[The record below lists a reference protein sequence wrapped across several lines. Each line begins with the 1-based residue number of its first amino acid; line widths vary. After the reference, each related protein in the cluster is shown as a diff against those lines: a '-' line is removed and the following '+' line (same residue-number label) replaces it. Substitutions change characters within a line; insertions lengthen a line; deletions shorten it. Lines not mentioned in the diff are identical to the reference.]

1 MWRAGLTNAIKTLH
15 SLKQVLVKRGTSQ
28 AASLKVF
35 QDDSAS
41 DISSFKVGEKI
52 HGFQVK
58 DITKVAEFNI
68 TAVELI
74 HEGSKAEYLHLH
86 RNDSNNVFSVNFRT
100 TPTDDTGVPH
110 ILEHT
115 VLCGSK
121 KYPVRDPFFKMLNR
135 SLATFMN
142 AMTGADITFYP
153 FSTQN
158 FVDYQ
163 NLQKIYLDAVFRPN
177 LTLSDFMQEGWRL
190 ENKDLQDANSD
201 LIIKGVVY
209 NEMKGAFAENERI
222 LEQKIQ
228 NLLLPD
234 HTYRYISGGDP
245 LKIPDLTWEGLKN
258 FHKVHYHPSNSR
270 FYSYGNFPLSPTLKF
285 LNEEY
290 LSNYEYQDSSH
301 TLVPSQK
308 RWQQEQRAHLPCR
321 YENMRGPLIKQ
332 NFVSISLLMPQ
343 INEVYDTFLLQFLT
357 ELLIKGPN
365 AAFYKSMIEPNF
377 SGGFTRTTG
386 YDTQAKDTIFTVG
399 LQEVAK
405 DDFEK
410 VINLFDSTIDEVI
423 KTGFDAKHIESV
435 LHQYELTIKHE
446 VSNFGLNLLFGIIS
460 LWNHNGNVTSSLQVN
475 ALINRLRKEINED
488 KEYLQKAVKRY
499 FKDNKHRLI
508 LTMSADKNYESNFD
522 QLESN
527 VIKEKTKS
535 LTADDKKSIFEKCQQ
550 LEAERNSPQNTDLL
564 PTLRIEDIASQVEKV
579 AKEKI
584 KVEKISTQINS
595 VNSNGVTYFNS
606 VINTSVLSPEQQML
620 LPLFCFVITKL
631 GSASYDYRQFDNL
644 INTKTAGLNLNVHIG
659 NSLYQLH
666 SYEAGLK
673 LSSYCLDKN
682 LESMF
687 DLWTEIFNITELKDI
702 SRFETLTNLYM
713 TDLTQGLADSGH
725 LYAMQAAA
733 GLVSGS
739 AQQKELLGGLQ
750 HIAYMKRLIHT
761 SNYEAILRE
770 IVEIGR
776 IVFDKNRIR

>member
-1 MWRAGLTNAIKTLH
+1 MWKAALTNAF
-15 SLKQVLVKRGTSQ
+15 KQTQRVVKRGSSQ

-35 QDDSAS
+35 HDDSAS
-41 DISSFKVGEKI
+41 DVNLFKVGEKV
-52 HGFQVK
+52 HGFQVEN
-58 DITKVAEFNI
+58 ITKIAEFNI
-68 TAVELI
+68 TAVNLT
-74 HEGSKAEYLHLH
+74 HGASRAEYLHLY
-86 RNDSNNVFSVNFRT
+86 RNDGNNVFSVNFRT

-121 KYPVRDPFFKMLNR
+121 NYPVRDPFFKMLNR

-177 LTLSDFMQEGWRL
+177 LTLGDFMQEGWRL
-190 ENKDLQDANSD
+190 EHKDLQDADSD

-222 LEQKIQ
+222 LEQRVQ
-228 NLLLPD
+228 NLILPD

-258 FHKVHYHPSNSR
+258 FHKVHYHPSNAR
-270 FYSYGNFPLSPTLKF
+270 FYSYGNFPLTPTLKF
-285 LNEEY
+285 LNDEY
-290 LSNYEYQDSSH
+290 LSHYQYQDSTH
-301 TLVPSQK
+301 TLVPAQK
-308 RWQQEQRAHLPCR
+308 RWKETQRAHLNCR
-321 YENMRGPLIKQ
+321 YENMRGPLVKQ

-343 INEVYDTFLLQFLT
+343 VNDVYDTFLLQFLT
-357 ELLIKGPN
+357 ELLVKGPN

-405 DDFEK
+405 DDFDK
-410 VINLFDSTIDEVI
+410 VIELFDSTIDEVI

-446 VSNFGLNLLFGIIS
+446 VSNFGLNLLFAVIS
-460 LWNHNGNVTSSLQVN
+460 LWNHNGNVTSTLQVN
-475 ALINRLRKEINED
+475 ALIDRLRKEIND
-488 KEYLQKAVKRY
+488 DQEYLQKAVQKH
-499 FKDNKHRLI
+499 FKNNKHKLI
-508 LTMSADKNYESNFD
+508 LTMSADKNYENEL
-522 QLESN
+522 QEREQN

-535 LTADDKKSIFEKCQQ
+535 LTAADKAAIFERCQQ
-550 LEAERNSPQNTDLL
+550 LEIERIAPQNTDLL
-564 PTLRIEDIASQVEKV
+564 PTLKIEDISSEVEKIPT
-579 AKEKI
+579 EKI

-606 VINTSVLSPEQQML
+606 VINTSVLTQEQQML

-631 GSASYDYRQFDNL
+631 GTKTHDYRQFDNL
-644 INTKTAGLNLNVHIG
+644 VNTKTAGLNLNVHIG

-666 SYEAGLK
+666 NYEAGLL

-687 DLWTEIFNITELKDI
+687 DLWMEIFNVADLKDV
-702 SRFETLTNLYM
+702 SRFETLTKLYM

-739 AQQKELLGGLQ
+739 AYQKETLRGLH
-750 HIAYMKRLIHT
+750 HITYMKRLIST
-761 SNYEAILRE
+761 SNYKAILNE

-776 IVFDKNRIR
+776 TVFDKNRIR

>member
-1 MWRAGLTNAIKTLH
+1 MWKVA
-15 SLKQVLVKRGTSQ
+15 LKQIHPLKQIIRRTTSQ
-28 AASLKVF
+28 AASLRIV
-35 QDDSAS
+35 QDDVAS
-41 DISSFKVGEKI
+41 DVNSFKVGEKI
-52 HGFQVK
+52 HGFQVNN
-58 DITKVAEFNI
+58 ITKITEFNI
-68 TAVELI
+68 IAINLT
-74 HEGSKAEYLHLH
+74 HEMLKTEYLHLF
-86 RNDSNNVFSVNFRT
+86 RNDSNNVFSINFRT
-100 TPTDDTGVPH
+100 TPTNDTGAPH

-177 LTLSDFMQEGWRL
+177 LNVLDFMQEGWRL
-190 ENKDLQDANSD
+190 ENQDLSNINSN

-209 NEMKGAFAENERI
+209 NEMKGAFAENEVI

-228 NLLLPD
+228 NKLLPD
-234 HTYRYISGGDP
+234 HTYKYVSGGDP
-245 LKIPDLTWEGLKN
+245 LKIPDLTWEGLKE
-258 FHKVHYHPSNSR
+258 FHKVHYHPSNAR

-285 LNEEY
+285 INEEY
-290 LSNYEYQDSSH
+290 LSNYSYQDSSH
-301 TLVPSQK
+301 TLVPSQERWEQEK
-308 RWQQEQRAHLPCR
+308 RSHLSCR
-321 YENMRGPLIKQ
+321 YENMRGPLVKQ

-343 INEVYDTFLLQFLT
+343 VNEIYETFLLQFLT
-357 ELLIKGPN
+357 QLLVKGPN

-386 YDTQAKDTIFTVG
+386 YDTQLKETVFTVG

-410 VINLFDSTIDEVI
+410 VIKLFDSTIDEVI
-423 KTGFDAKHIESV
+423 KTGFDPKHIESV

-446 VSNFGLNLLFGIIS
+446 ISNFGLNLLYGIIS

-475 ALINRLRKEINED
+475 ALIEKLRSEINKD
-488 KEYLQKAVKRY
+488 KEYLQKAVRKY
-499 FKDNKHRLI
+499 FKENKHRLV
-508 LTMSADKNYESNFD
+508 LTMSADKNYEQKFQD
-522 QLESN
+522 QEQEL
-527 VIKEKTKS
+527 IKQKTKS
-535 LTADDKKSIFEKCQQ
+535 LTEDDKKSIFEKCQQ
-550 LEAERNSPQNTDLL
+550 LENERRIPQNTDLL
-564 PTLRIEDIASQVEKV
+564 PTLQIEDISSEVEKV
-579 AKEKI
+579 ATEKI
-584 KVEKISTQINS
+584 KIQNIPTQINS

-606 VINTSVLSPEQQML
+606 IINTSVLSSEQQLL

-631 GSASYDYRQFDNL
+631 GTKNYNYRELDNL
-644 INTKTAGLNLNVHIG
+644 INTKTAGLNLDVHIG

-666 SYEAGLK
+666 NYEAGLL

-687 DLWTEIFNITELKDI
+687 DLWTEIINIAELTNY
-702 SRFETLTNLYM
+702 SRFATLTNLYM
-713 TDLTQGLADSGH
+713 TELTEGLAHSGH

-739 AQQKELLGGLQ
+739 AQQKELLSGLQ
-750 HIAYMKRLIHT
+750 HIAYMKRLVNT
-761 SNYEAILRE
+761 TNYKVILKE
-770 IVEIGR
+770 LVDIGKT
-776 IVFDKNRIR
+776 IFDRSRIR

>member
-1 MWRAGLTNAIKTLH
+1 MWRAV
-15 SLKQVLVKRGTSQ
+15 LKQFHPLKQITKRTTSQ
-28 AASLKVF
+28 VASLKVIP
-35 QDDSAS
+35 DETAS
-41 DISSFKVGEKI
+41 DIDSFKIGEKV

-58 DITKVAEFNI
+58 DVTKISEFNI
-68 TAVELI
+68 TAVNLV
-74 HEGSKAEYLHLH
+74 HEISKAQYLHLF
-86 RNDSNNVFSVNFRT
+86 RNDSNNVFSINFRT
-100 TPTDDTGVPH
+100 TPMNDTGVPH

-121 KYPVRDPFFKMLNR
+121 KFPVRDPFFKMLHR

-177 LTLSDFMQEGWRL
+177 LNQSDFMQEGWRL
-190 ENKDLQDANSD
+190 ENKDLNDINSD

-222 LEQKIQ
+222 LEQKVQ

-234 HTYRYISGGDP
+234 HTYKYISGGDP

-290 LSNYEYQDSSH
+290 LLHYPQQDCSH
-301 TLVPSQK
+301 TLVPPQK
-308 RWQQEQRAHLPCR
+308 HWGEQQRHHLPCR
-321 YENMRGPLIKQ
+321 YENIRGPLVKQ
-332 NFVSISLLMPQ
+332 NFISISLLMPQ
-343 INEVYDTFLLQFLT
+343 VNEIYETFLLQFLT
-357 ELLIKGPN
+357 ELLVKGPN
-365 AAFYKSMIEPNF
+365 AAFYKTLIEPNF

-386 YDTQAKDTIFTVG
+386 YDTQTKDTIFTIG
-399 LQEVAK
+399 LQEIAK

-410 VINLFDSTIDEVI
+410 VIKLFDSTIEDVI
-423 KTGFDAKHIESV
+423 KIGFDSKHIESV

-446 VSNFGLNLLFGIIS
+446 VSNFGLNLLFGITS
-460 LWNHNGNVTSSLQVN
+460 LWNHNGAVTESLKVN
-475 ALINRLRKEINED
+475 ALIERLRNEIKQD
-488 KEYLQKAVKRY
+488 KEYLQKAVGKY

-508 LTMSADKNYESNFD
+508 LTMSADKNYEKNLQD
-522 QLESN
+522 AEKQ
-527 VIKEKTKS
+527 VIKQKTKS
-535 LTADDKKSIFEKCQQ
+535 LTGDDKKAIFEKCKQ
-550 LEAERNSPQNTDLL
+550 LEIERSIPQNTDLL
-564 PTLRIEDIASQVEKV
+564 PTLRIEDISSEVERIHT
-579 AKEKI
+579 EKI
-584 KVEKISTQINS
+584 RIDKIPTQINF

-606 VINTSVLSPEQQML
+606 IINTSVLSPEQQML
-620 LPLFCFVITKL
+620 LPLFCFVITRL
-631 GSASYDYRQFDNL
+631 GTKTYDYRQFDNL
-644 INTKTAGLNLNVHIG
+644 VNTKTSGLHLNVHIG
-659 NSLYQLH
+659 TSLYQLH
-666 SYEAGLK
+666 NYEAGLL

-687 DLWTEIFNITELKDI
+687 DLWSEIVNIIELKDVQ
-702 SRFETLTNLYM
+702 RFETLTNLYM
-713 TDLTQGLADSGH
+713 ADLTQGLADSGH

-739 AQQKELLGGLQ
+739 AQQKELLRGLQ
-750 HIAYMKRLIHT
+750 HISYMKRLVQT
-761 SNYEAILRE
+761 SNYKVILDE
-770 IVEIGR
+770 IVEIGKT
-776 IVFDKNRIR
+776 VFDRSKIR